1 MELLKNKR
9 TMWES
14 FYRTMEKQEN
24 RSRRVV
30 TLTLNPNVT
39 QTMVVD
45 DLTAGEENEL
55 YTMTADIGG
64 FGIDIS
70 RILSGCGYATM
81 CSGLEFS
88 TDKKTL
94 EQFMQVLKIPFVFA
108 EAEGK
113 MRSIVRIMN
122 KNGTPVTEL
131 KEHGWKIS
139 SAALENLS
147 KKRKKVIDGMKTE
160 DILVL
165 GGSVPNGVS
174 EDIYY
179 DWIAHAKEKNIR
191 TIFHVE
197 SPLMCRKMQEMPY
210 GVVIRGSVLAD
221 AAGDTKTEKISLE
234 AAALKNAKKLLEKG
248 VSVVCIYN
256 EKHEIL
262 LADQNGTEKGTAYL
276 KNAVCE
282 CGELASIIA
291 GLCMAMNCKKEEEA
305 LKYILAVVNAT
316 LHKPGNGMCTAN
328 DFEKYFSK

>member
-14 FYRTMEKQEN
+14 FYRTMEKQEK
-24 RSRRVV
+24 RVGRIV

-45 DLTAGEENEL
+45 DLTAGKDNEL

-94 EQFMQVLKIPFVFA
+94 EQFMQVLKIPYIFA

-113 MRSIVRIMN
+113 MRSIVRILN
-122 KNGTPVTEL
+122 KKGAPATEM

-139 SAALENLS
+139 PQAIENLE
-147 KKRKKVIDGMKTE
+147 KKRKKVLDGMKSE

-174 EDIYY
+174 DDVYAA
-179 DWIAHAKEKNIR
+179 WIAGAKEKGVR
-191 TIFHVE
+191 TILSAE
-197 SPLMCRKMQEMPY
+197 GSLLRKSMQEKPY
-210 GVVIRGSVLAD
+210 GIVVSQKALAD
-221 AAGDTKTEKISLE
+221 YFCHEMHTMEE
-234 AAALKNAKKLLEKG
+234 AAKDAKKLLEKG
-248 VSVVCIYN
+248 VSVVCVYN
-256 EKHEIL
+256 EKHEL
-262 LADQNGTEKGTAYL
+262 FLVNQTGEEKGIAYS
-276 KNAVCE
+276 KGVVCE
-282 CGELASIIA
+282 CGELPSIIA
-291 GLCMAMNCKKEEEA
+291 GLCMAMNCKKEEES
-305 LKYILAVVNAT
+305 LKYILAVVNGT
-316 LHKPGNGMCTAN
+316 LHKPGNGMCTAV
-328 DFEKYFSK
+328 DFEKFFRS